1 MNAVPIALSALL
13 LAACVAP
20 DPRPWHC
27 PSGEL
32 PDPYCVAPAARECL
46 VFPEGCRCT
55 TDTECA
61 QLCGGNGDP
70 DPADLDRIEDSIAQ
84 AIDDQDAQP

>member
-13 LAACVAP
+13 LAACAAP

-27 PSGEL
+27 LDGKL
-32 PDPYCVAPAARECL
+32 PDPYCEQPCNCV
-46 VFPEGCRCT
+46 
-55 TDTECA
+55 TDSDCA
-61 QLCGGNGDP
+61 VKCGGNGDP